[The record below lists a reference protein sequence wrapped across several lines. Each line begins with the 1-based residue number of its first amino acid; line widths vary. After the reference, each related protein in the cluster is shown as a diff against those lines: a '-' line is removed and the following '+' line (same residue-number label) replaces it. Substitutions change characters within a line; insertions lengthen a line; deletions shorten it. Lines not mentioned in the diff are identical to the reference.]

1 MAFQISTEDTGRQTN
16 QWENKRRQKSS
27 VTVKSNN
34 FRHNL
39 LEYLTFVGFQKEL
52 NVDLCKYDN

>member
-1 MAFQISTEDTGRQTN
+1 MSTEDTGRQRN

-34 FRHNL
+34 FRQNL

>member
-1 MAFQISTEDTGRQTN
+1 MSTEDTGRQTN
-16 QWENKRRQKSS
+16 QWENQRRQKSS